1 MKPILLSLK
10 ALRFFSRG
18 EHPRIDWITPIC
30 LLLISVTS
38 IIFIYSAQSYSSG
51 NHWAKQGLWL
61 AVGGLLYLGISSM
74 NYKLLLENAHFIFI
88 AGIILLIMVQF
99 FGVEISG
106 SKRWIDLKVFKLQPT
121 EGAKIG
127 TLILGASILARSE
140 ITTLKESWK
149 VIAKVGLTFAAPI
162 LLIFLQP
169 DLGSTLIF
177 PPMMFALLYVARVP
191 KRFFA
196 TVFGIFAFL
205 LVLVSVDMVKYHEYL
220 VENDLAPRE
229 NNGGYQVQ
237 SWLPMKDYQ
246 RNRILAFVA
255 PDIVDP
261 RGIGVSW
268 NLRQSL
274 ISVGSGGI
282 TGKGWQEGTQ
292 AKLGYLPPAVAH
304 NDFIFSVI
312 AEESGFAGSVFIVF
326 LYATML
332 VNSIRIASQARDR
345 FGVLLVVGVSV
356 IFFIHI
362 FINIGMTIGMMPIT
376 GLPLPF
382 LSYGGSFVLSCF
394 ILQGLVQSVYRYRR
408 DYS

>member
-1 MKPILLSLK
+1 LKPILLSLK

>member
-1 MKPILLSLK
+1 
-10 ALRFFSRG
+10 
-18 EHPRIDWITPIC
+18 
-30 LLLISVTS
+30 
-38 IIFIYSAQSYSSG
+38 
-51 NHWAKQGLWL
+51 
-61 AVGGLLYLGISSM
+61 
-74 NYKLLLENAHFIFI
+74 
-88 AGIILLIMVQF
+88 
-99 FGVEISG
+99 
-106 SKRWIDLKVFKLQPT
+106 
-121 EGAKIG
+121 
-127 TLILGASILARSE
+127 
-140 ITTLKESWK
+140 
-149 VIAKVGLTFAAPI
+149 
-162 LLIFLQP
+162 
-169 DLGSTLIF
+169 
-177 PPMMFALLYVARVP
+177 
-191 KRFFA
+191 
-196 TVFGIFAFL
+196 
-205 LVLVSVDMVKYHEYL
+205 MVKYHEYL

>member
-1 MKPILLSLK
+1 MKPFTASLR
-10 ALRFFSRG
+10 ALRFLSRG
-18 EHPRIDWITPIC
+18 DHPSVDWISPVCIF
-30 LLLISVTS
+30 LISLASV
-38 IIFIYSAQSYSSG
+38 IFIYSAQSYTEGS
-51 NHWAKQGLWL
+51 HWVKQLIWL
-61 AVGGLLYLGISSM
+61 VVGTCLYVGISSL
-74 NYKLLLENAHFIFI
+74 NYKLLLENAHFIFL
-88 AGIILLIMVQF
+88 AGVVLLIMVHF

-106 SKRWIDLKVFKLQPT
+106 SKRWIDLKVFKFQPT
-121 EGAKIG
+121 EAAKIG

-140 ITTLKESWK
+140 ITTLRESWRIILK
-149 VIAKVGLTFAAPI
+149 VMVTFTVPI
-162 LLIFLQP
+162 LLIFSQP

-191 KRFFA
+191 KRFFG
-196 TVFGIFAFL
+196 TFFGIFAMLML
-205 LVLVSVDMVKYHEYL
+205 LVTIDMFKYHNYL

-229 NNGGYQVQ
+229 NNGGYQVR
-237 SWLPMKDYQ
+237 SWMPMKDYQ

-268 NLRQSL
+268 NLNQSL

-282 TGKGWQEGTQ
+282 TGKGWTEGTQ

-312 AEESGFAGSVFIVF
+312 AEESGFVGSVFIVC
-326 LYATML
+326 LYAAL
-332 VNSIRIASQARDR
+332 ILNSIRIAGQARDR
-345 FGVLLVVGVSV
+345 FGVLLAVGVSV
-356 IFFIHI
+356 IFIIHI
-362 FINIGMTIGMMPIT
+362 FINIGMTIGIMPIT

-394 ILQGLVQSVYRYRR
+394 ILQGLVQSVYRFRR
-408 DYS
+408 DYT